1 MFSCVIF
8 DLDGTLLNTLDDLAA
23 AGNYA
28 LASLG
33 LPTYE
38 TEKYKY
44 FVGNGIPML
53 IHRILSQN
61 DNEKLFKK
69 IHKIFSEYYQQHNMD
84 MTRPY
89 DGIAELLQKLKLKGI
104 KIGVATNKDHVF
116 SEKLINTFFGENVD
130 IVCGSR
136 DDIPKKP
143 DPYSVNYIIEKLN
156 VEKNNVLYV
165 GDSSVDMQ
173 VAKNA
178 GVVSCGVLWGFRTK
192 EELIENGA
200 VYIAENSEKLYN
212 IVIGEDDL

>member
-1 MFSCVIF
+1 MYKCVIF

-28 LASLG
+28 LKCLG
-33 LPTYE
+33 FPIYE
-38 TEKYKY
+38 TERYKY
-44 FVGNGIPML
+44 FVGNGIPVL
-53 IHRILSQN
+53 IHRILAQN
-61 DNEKLFKK
+61 DNEETF
-69 IHKIFSEYYQQHNMD
+69 HEAHRIFSEFYQQHNMD

-89 DGIAELLQKLKLKGI
+89 DGIYELLKKLKSKKI
-104 KIGVATNKDHVF
+104 KVGVSTNKDHIF
-116 SEKLINTFFGENVD
+116 SEKLIKTFFGNNVD

-143 DPYSVNYIIEKLN
+143 NPYSVNYIIERSGA
-156 VEKNNVLYV
+156 EKSEVLYV

-200 VYIAENSEKLYN
+200 VYIAENADKLYD
-212 IVIGEDDL
+212 IIIGENEL